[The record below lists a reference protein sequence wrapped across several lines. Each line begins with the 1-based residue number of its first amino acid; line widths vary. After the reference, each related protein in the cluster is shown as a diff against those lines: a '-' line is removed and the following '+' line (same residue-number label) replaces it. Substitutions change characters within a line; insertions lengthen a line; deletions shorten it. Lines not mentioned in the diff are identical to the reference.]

1 MSQARSLLWQAR
13 QTERTGAVTYHLKK
27 HHKEAWDL
35 YTEKRT
41 HAQEKTA
48 ADKKDVE
55 DACEMSNS
63 TVRFFD
69 TRTNGGRQPYL
80 AKVLPEVAEPSVYWP
95 EDDPRAKRA
104 HRQGSTKLLSLLSEI
119 TETPNSHGN
128 FSLEFTCES

>member
-1 MSQARSLLWQAR
+1 MSLPG
-13 QTERTGAVTYHLKK
+13 TGAVTYHLKK

-41 HAQEKTA
+41 HAQEKTT

-80 AKVLPEVAEPSVYWP
+80 AKVCAVFLNLFVPLFDPDPISFLSNALVYVSSLP
-95 EDDPRAKRA
+95 
-104 HRQGSTKLLSLLSEI
+104 TLLVI
-119 TETPNSHGN
+119 H
-128 FSLEFTCES
+128 